1 MDIANFIIGQLV
13 GLVEPFL
20 AIDFIIK
27 CLDWKDQ
34 VKHRKQL
41 YIGVCLIWFIVAQGN
56 GRFAGSYNIIAA
68 FDLCLAYLFSYLFL
82 KKTAG
87 MKLMICILEEV
98 ISNICILSVM
108 QLTTYI
114 INMSIFDFL
123 ENEGMIFQIGAIVS
137 KIVVWLVYKGVYTYF
152 RYMAI
157 HFPKEQIVLTN
168 VMIGFTA
175 VSVIC
180 IFLAVS
186 QKGVSHYT
194 VVLLLIVSFGI
205 IALCGYVIYM
215 MITISKKNEKMQ
227 LYQLVE
233 LKNQEQERQL
243 EEWKHS
249 EESLRK
255 FRHDYKNHCMNM
267 EHLLEEG
274 EYESLDKYLKQFVS
288 EELGEVRSIYSDSP
302 IINAIFHNK
311 MSVCK
316 EKGIDI
322 SCDIT
327 GSVKC
332 LDDMGVGSILFNLL
346 DNAIEAC
353 EKNQKEKRIICR
365 IAREA
370 DEVNIFV
377 ENSIE
382 QSVLA
387 ENQSLETTKDKK
399 DQHGMGHLIVE
410 EQVKRLGGMVEY
422 YEDEMF
428 CAHVYLPV

>member
-1 MDIANFIIGQLV
+1 
-13 GLVEPFL
+13 
-20 AIDFIIK
+20 
-27 CLDWKDQ
+27 
-34 VKHRKQL
+34 
-41 YIGVCLIWFIVAQGN
+41 
-56 GRFAGSYNIIAA
+56 
-68 FDLCLAYLFSYLFL
+68 
-82 KKTAG
+82 
-87 MKLMICILEEV
+87 
-98 ISNICILSVM
+98 
-108 QLTTYI
+108 
-114 INMSIFDFL
+114 
-123 ENEGMIFQIGAIVS
+123 
-137 KIVVWLVYKGVYTYF
+137 
-152 RYMAI
+152 
-157 HFPKEQIVLTN
+157 
-168 VMIGFTA
+168 
-175 VSVIC
+175 
-180 IFLAVS
+180 
-186 QKGVSHYT
+186 
-194 VVLLLIVSFGI
+194 
-205 IALCGYVIYM
+205 M
-215 MITISKKNEKMQ
+215 MITISKKSEKMQ
-227 LYQLVE
+227 LYKLIE
-233 LKNQEQERQL
+233 LKSQEQERQL

-249 EESLRK
+249 EENIRK

-274 EYESLDKYLKQFVS
+274 EYESLGKYLKQFVA

-302 IINAIFHNK
+302 IINAVFHNK
-311 MSVCK
+311 MSICK

-332 LDDMGVGSILFNLL
+332 LDNLIVGSILFNLL

-387 ENQSLETTKDKK
+387 ENQLLETTKDKK

-428 CAHVYLPV
+428 CAHVYLSV

>member
-27 CLDWKDQ
+27 CLDWKEQ

-41 YIGVCLIWFIVAQGN
+41 YIGVCLVWFIVAQGN

-68 FDLCLAYLFSYLFL
+68 FDMCLAYLFSYLFL

-98 ISNICILSVM
+98 ISNICILGVM
-108 QLTTYI
+108 QLTAYM
-114 INMSIFDFL
+114 INTSVFDFL
-123 ENEGMIFQIGAIVS
+123 KNEGLFFEIGAIVS

-168 VMIGFTA
+168 VTIGFTA
-175 VSVIC
+175 ISEGC

-194 VVLLLIVSFGI
+194 VVLLLIVSLGI

-233 LKNQEQERQL
+233 LKSQEQERQL

-267 EHLLEEG
+267 EYLLDEG
-274 EYESLDKYLKQFVS
+274 EYESLGKYLKQFAM

-311 MSVCK
+311 MSICK
-316 EKGIDI
+316 EKWIDI

-332 LDDMGVGSILFNLL
+332 LDDMSVGSILFNLL

-353 EKNQKEKRIICR
+353 EKNQKEKRIVCR

-387 ENQSLETTKDKK
+387 ENQSLETTKEKK

>member
-1 MDIANFIIGQLV
+1 M
-13 GLVEPFL
+13 
-20 AIDFIIK
+20 
-27 CLDWKDQ
+27 
-34 VKHRKQL
+34 
-41 YIGVCLIWFIVAQGN
+41 
-56 GRFAGSYNIIAA
+56 
-68 FDLCLAYLFSYLFL
+68 
-82 KKTAG
+82 T
-87 MKLMICILEEV
+87 
-98 ISNICILSVM
+98 
-108 QLTTYI
+108 
-114 INMSIFDFL
+114 
-123 ENEGMIFQIGAIVS
+123 
-137 KIVVWLVYKGVYTYF
+137 
-152 RYMAI
+152 I

-168 VMIGFTA
+168 VMIGFTT
-175 VSVIC
+175 VSEGC

-186 QKGVSHYT
+186 QKGVSHYI
-194 VVLLLIVSFGI
+194 VVLLMIVFLGI

-227 LYQLVE
+227 LYQLIE
-233 LKNQEQERQL
+233 LKSQEQERQL

-249 EESLRK
+249 EESMRK

-267 EHLLEEG
+267 EHLLEKG

-302 IINAIFHNK
+302 IINAVFHNK
-311 MSVCK
+311 MSICK

-322 SCDIT
+322 SCNIT
-327 GSVKC
+327 GSVEC

-353 EKNQKEKRIICR
+353 EKNKKEKRIVCQ

-370 DEVNIFV
+370 DEVNIFL
-377 ENSIE
+377 ENSID

-387 ENQSLETTKDKK
+387 ENPSFETTKDKK

-428 CAHVYLPV
+428 CAHIYLPM

>member
-1 MDIANFIIGQLV
+1 
-13 GLVEPFL
+13 
-20 AIDFIIK
+20 
-27 CLDWKDQ
+27 
-34 VKHRKQL
+34 
-41 YIGVCLIWFIVAQGN
+41 
-56 GRFAGSYNIIAA
+56 
-68 FDLCLAYLFSYLFL
+68 
-82 KKTAG
+82 
-87 MKLMICILEEV
+87 
-98 ISNICILSVM
+98 M
-108 QLTTYI
+108 QLTAYI
-114 INMSIFDFL
+114 INTSVFDFL
-123 ENEGMIFQIGAIVS
+123 ENEGMIFQTGAIVS
-137 KIVVWLVYKGVYTYF
+137 KIVVWLVYKGVYTYLD
-152 RYMAI
+152 YMTI

-168 VMIGFTA
+168 VMIGFTT
-175 VSVIC
+175 VSEGC

-186 QKGVSHYT
+186 QKGVSHYI
-194 VVLLLIVSFGI
+194 VVLLMIVFLGI

-227 LYQLVE
+227 LYQLIE
-233 LKNQEQERQL
+233 LKSQEQERQL

-249 EESLRK
+249 EESMRK

-267 EHLLEEG
+267 EHLLEKG

-302 IINAIFHNK
+302 IINAVFHNK
-311 MSVCK
+311 MSICK

-322 SCDIT
+322 SCNIT

-353 EKNQKEKRIICR
+353 EKNKKEKRIVCQ

-370 DEVNIFV
+370 DEVNIFL
-377 ENSIE
+377 ENSID

-387 ENQSLETTKDKK
+387 ENPSFETTKDKK

-428 CAHVYLPV
+428 CAHIYLPM

>member
-1 MDIANFIIGQLV
+1 MEIINFLIGQLV

-27 CLDWKDQ
+27 CLGWKEG
-34 VKHRKQL
+34 VRHRKQL

-56 GRFAGSYNIIAA
+56 GIFAGSYNIIAA
-68 FDLCLAYLFSYLFL
+68 FDMCLAYLFSYLYL

-87 MKLMICILEEV
+87 MKLMICILEQI
-98 ISNICILSVM
+98 ISTICTLSVM
-108 QLTTYI
+108 QLTAYI
-114 INMSIFDFL
+114 INTSVFDFL
-123 ENEGMIFQIGAIVS
+123 ENEGMIFQTGAIVS
-137 KIVVWLVYKGVYTYF
+137 KIVVWLVYKGVYTYLD
-152 RYMAI
+152 YMTI

-168 VMIGFTA
+168 VMIGFTT
-175 VSVIC
+175 VSEGC

-194 VVLLLIVSFGI
+194 VVLLMIVFLGI

-227 LYQLVE
+227 LYQLIE
-233 LKNQEQERQL
+233 LKSQEQERQL

-249 EESLRK
+249 EESMRK

-267 EHLLEEG
+267 EHLLEKG

-302 IINAIFHNK
+302 IINAVFHNK
-311 MSVCK
+311 MSICK
-316 EKGIDI
+316 EKRIDI
-322 SCDIT
+322 SCNIT

-353 EKNQKEKRIICR
+353 EKNKKEKRIVCQ

-370 DEVNIFV
+370 DEVNIFL
-377 ENSIE
+377 ENSID

-387 ENQSLETTKDKK
+387 ENPSFETTKDKK

-428 CAHVYLPV
+428 CAHIYLPM